1 MLHYNRSR
9 HMKLFSAVCWLCS
22 LEFVLSFVL
31 ALQAVSSSQAEPL
44 YCDFAFVIGDECI
57 LLHRALLAARSKYF
71 KHMLTSQW
79 QPKVV
84 SMRI

>member
-1 MLHYNRSR
+1 MTSCCIAIDGS
-9 HMKLFSAVCWLCS
+9 FSTPFGGCVA
-22 LEFVLSFVL
+22 LEFVLSLVL

-79 QPKVV
+79 QPKVTPT
-84 SMRI
+84 RI